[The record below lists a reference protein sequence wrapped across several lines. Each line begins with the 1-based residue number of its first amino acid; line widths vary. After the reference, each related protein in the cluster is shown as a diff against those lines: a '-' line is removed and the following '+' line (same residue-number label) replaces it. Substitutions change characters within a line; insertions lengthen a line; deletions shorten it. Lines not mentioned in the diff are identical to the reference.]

1 MKEFQLAIY
10 AADKI
15 FYEGACNSLQVPTPD
30 GKLGILANHSNII
43 SAISPGLVKMNR
55 GEEEFFAVVSNGL
68 IKVEAN
74 KVLVLVDTC
83 ERPEDIDR
91 KRAERAKEEAE
102 RKLRQKM
109 SYQEYHI
116 AQANLSRALN
126 RIKNSR
132 KKDTT
137 R

>member
-1 MKEFQLAIY
+1 MKEFQIAIY

-15 FYEGACNSLQVPTPD
+15 FYEGTCTSLQVPTPA
-30 GKLGILANHSNII
+30 GKLGILANHRNII
-43 SAISPGLVKMNR
+43 SAISPGLAKVNK
-55 GEEEFFAVVSNGL
+55 GDEEFFAVVSNGL

-74 KVLVLVDTC
+74 KVLILVDTC
-83 ERPEDIDR
+83 ERPEEIDE
-91 KRAERAKEEAE
+91 KRAERARREAE

-126 RIKNSR
+126 RLKNSR
-132 KKDTT
+132 KKDVT